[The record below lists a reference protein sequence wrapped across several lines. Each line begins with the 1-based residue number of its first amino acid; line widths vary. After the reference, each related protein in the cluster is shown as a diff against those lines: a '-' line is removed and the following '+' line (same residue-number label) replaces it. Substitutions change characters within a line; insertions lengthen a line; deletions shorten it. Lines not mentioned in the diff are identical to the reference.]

1 MAKAVA
7 RWGINP
13 TRPIATTNIRL
24 VTVPLARG
32 GSWAY
37 LRICWMFTDTATI
50 TRPARVAETLAAVMK
65 KLAQDS
71 RVLAGITVPCYTAG
85 PSGTIPGQLPGGEMA
100 AFKSDFMRIVHERGM
115 VHQASDAAR
124 LDELLSTAIRTAYIG
139 FDCTADSLHVGH
151 LLQIMLL
158 RWWQKTGH
166 KPIALMGGGTTK
178 VGDPSGRDETRQLLT
193 TQQIDANMA
202 EIKKS
207 FANYLTFGNGPT
219 DAVMANNAEWLDTL
233 LYIPLLRDVGRHFS
247 VNRMLTMDSVKLR
260 LERDQPLS
268 FLEFNYMILQSY
280 DFVELYR
287 RHRCILQMGGSD
299 QWGNIVMGAD
309 LGRRMENAELF
320 ALTSPLLATA
330 SGAKMG
336 KTASGAIWLSP
347 KRLSPYDFWQY
358 WRNTEDADVG
368 RFLRLFTE
376 LPLTE
381 IARLEKLDGQE
392 INEAKKVLATAV
404 TALAH
409 GDAAAEQA
417 VDTARTTFE
426 EGGKAESLPTVS
438 VPRAQLAQGIAA
450 FELFHQAGLAASR
463 TEARKLIKGGGGRLN
478 DKPIASDTAVVTES
492 DLGSDGTMKLSAGRK
507 RHVLVRPA

>member
-1 MAKAVA
+1 M
-7 RWGINP
+7 
-13 TRPIATTNIRL
+13 
-24 VTVPLARG
+24 
-32 GSWAY
+32 
-37 LRICWMFTDTATI
+37 
-50 TRPARVAETLAAVMK
+50 
-65 KLAQDS
+65 
-71 RVLAGITVPCYTAG
+71 
-85 PSGTIPGQLPGGEMA
+85 SGY
-100 AFKSDFMRIVHERGM
+100 KSDFMRIVHERGM

-124 LDELLSTAIRTAYIG
+124 LDELLSTGVRTAYIG

-193 TQQIDANMA
+193 PAQIDANMA
-202 EIKKS
+202 SIRKS
-207 FANYLTFGNGPT
+207 FANYLTFGGGPT
-219 DAVMANNAEWLDTL
+219 DAIMANNADWLDTL

-280 DFVELYR
+280 DFVELFR
-287 RHRCILQMGGSD
+287 RHNCIVQMGGSD

-309 LGRRMENAELF
+309 LGRRMANAELF

-336 KTASGAIWLSP
+336 KTAAGAVWLSAH
-347 KRLSPYDFWQY
+347 RLSPYDFWQY
-358 WRNTEDADVG
+358 WRNAEDADVG

-376 LPLTE
+376 LPLDE
-381 IARLEKLDGQE
+381 IRRLEALQGQE
-392 INEAKKVLATAV
+392 INEAKKILATEI
-404 TALAH
+404 TRLAH
-409 GDAAAEQA
+409 GAAAAVEAEQ
-417 VDTARTTFE
+417 TARKTFE
-426 EGGKAESLPTVS
+426 EGAKAESLPS
-438 VPRAQLAQGIAA
+438 VDVERARLASGIPA
-450 FELFHQAGLAASR
+450 FELLHEAGLAESR

-478 DKPIASDTAVVTES
+478 DKPIASDAVIVKDS
-492 DLGSDGTMKLSAGRK
+492 DLDSSGTLKLSAGRK
-507 RHVLVRPA
+507 RHVLVRAR

>member
-1 MAKAVA
+1 MV
-7 RWGINP
+7 G
-13 TRPIATTNIRL
+13 
-24 VTVPLARG
+24 
-32 GSWAY
+32 
-37 LRICWMFTDTATI
+37 
-50 TRPARVAETLAAVMK
+50 
-65 KLAQDS
+65 
-71 RVLAGITVPCYTAG
+71 
-85 PSGTIPGQLPGGEMA
+85 
-100 AFKSDFMRIVHERGM
+100 FKSEFMRIVHERGM

-124 LDELLSTAIRTAYIG
+124 LDELLANGTRTAYIG

-193 TQQIDANMA
+193 TEQIDANMA
-202 EIKKS
+202 SIKKS
-207 FANYLTFGNGPT
+207 FSNYLTFGGGKT
-219 DAVMANNAEWLDTL
+219 DAIMANNAEWLDTL

-280 DFVELYR
+280 DFVELHK
-287 RHRCILQMGGSD
+287 RHNCILQMGGSD

-309 LGRRMENAELF
+309 LGRRMASAELF

-336 KTASGAIWLSP
+336 KTAAGAVWLNP
-347 KRLSPYDFWQY
+347 ERLSAYDFWQY

-368 RFLRLFTE
+368 RFLRLFTD
-376 LPLTE
+376 LPLGE
-381 IARLEKLDGQE
+381 IAKLEALKGQE

-409 GDAAAEQA
+409 GDAAAANA
-417 VDTARTTFE
+417 VDTARQTFE
-426 EGGKAESLPTVS
+426 EGVNADSLPTVDL
-438 VPRAQLAQGIAA
+438 PRARLAAGVAA
-450 FELFHQAGLAASR
+450 FELMHAAGLAVSR
-463 TEARKLIKGGGGRLN
+463 TEARKLIKGGGGRIN
-478 DKPIASDTAVVTES
+478 DQPIESDTLMVTEQHL
-492 DLGSDGTMKLSAGRK
+492 DAAGTLKLSAGRK
-507 RHVLVRPA
+507 RHVLVRAV